1 MTSCLSP
8 PGGTKA
14 PRLPAESAAAEM
26 TPGAAVTIDSTV
38 SMPSPTS
45 SEAPSGGPA
54 EAHGASVDAAE
65 RLARGRDVRLGG
77 QARIEPGALHAVDG
91 AVVAGHGGD
100 QRRKT
105 AQGRAFA
112 IAKLGMEAQCR
123 EPAAREPA
131 GVEVGFGMGAADG
144 AATPP
149 EAAGRFCC
157 VVALARRRRSRQGE
171 EGAGLGER
179 RAKRP
184 ARPSDAGRDRAGRR
198 ALRWPRRSTSRGRRD
213 RAGGRRA
220 SGRER
225 LRDRRRPSTGPAFCP
240 GAGNAGRRPRRT
252 RRARRR
258 CRRRAIRN
266 GTMGAA

>member
-1 MTSCLSP
+1 
-8 PGGTKA
+8 
-14 PRLPAESAAAEM
+14 M

-45 SEAPSGGPA
+45 SEAPSAGLPKRTA
-54 EAHGASVDAAE
+54 RPWDAAE

-123 EPAAREPA
+123 EPAARESA
-131 GVEVGFGMGAADG
+131 GVEVGLGMGAADG

-149 EAAGRFCC
+149 GDGGPLLLRRSSRPTPAEPAGRG
-157 VVALARRRRSRQGE
+157 RRGP
-171 EGAGLGER
+171 R
-179 RAKRP
+179 RAPREAS
-184 ARPSDAGRDRAGRR
+184 ARPSDTGRDRAGRR

-225 LRDRRRPSTGPAFCP
+225 LRDRRRPSTGPACGP
-240 GAGNAGRRPRRT
+240 GADNAGRRPRRA

-258 CRRRAIRN
+258 CRRRAMRN